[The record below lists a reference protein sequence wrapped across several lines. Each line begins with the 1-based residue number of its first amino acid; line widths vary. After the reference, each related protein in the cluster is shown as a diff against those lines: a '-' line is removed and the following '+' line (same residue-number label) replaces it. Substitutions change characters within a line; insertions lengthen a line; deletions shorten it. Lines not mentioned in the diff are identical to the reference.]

1 MKRSVFL
8 AMLALIAPLVAA
20 QQQDDTTRER
30 LADGEFGYEFEPT
43 GTVMLYRFD
52 VFRSPD
58 SLVTIEIVA
67 TDMIP
72 GPSASLG
79 TAAALPEVGGEPFVV
94 PLTTLRQLVENLD
107 RYASV
112 PGPGAPQRTQL
123 EINAEGDVTMGIQRT
138 IGWPI
143 AVLLVLLVLALAGV
157 TVLYGR
163 ARRDRRGRLVLVEAR
178 KAAIASREAER
189 LRIARDLHDGPVQ
202 QLHGLRLRMRPGFA
216 PDRPEGADEAGEE
229 IQSVVDEVRAIAE
242 NLRPPALGPFG
253 LAAALEALGAKVAM
267 QHPHVTVIV
276 DVERQEGYAQ
286 GDEPEDVQLALYRVA
301 QEAMNN
307 AVEHA
312 EPSILILR
320 YRSKPAPA
328 LEITNDGSA
337 FEWPSDLGALRAQG
351 RFGLVGIAERIELIG
366 GRLHVLSRPGGG
378 IRLRVTL

>member
-1 MKRSVFL
+1 MKRRVVL

-20 QQQDDTTRER
+20 QQQDGPARER
-30 LADGEFGYEFEPT
+30 LAAGQFGFEFEPA

-52 VFRSPD
+52 VFRSAD
-58 SLVTIEIVA
+58 SLVTVEIVA

-72 GPSASLG
+72 GPSASPS
-79 TAAALPEVGGEPFVV
+79 TAASLPEIGGEPFVV
-94 PLTTLRQLVENLD
+94 PLTTLRRLVDNLD
-107 RYASV
+107 QYVAV
-112 PGPGAPQRTQL
+112 PGPGIPKRTQL
-123 EINAEGDVTMGIQRT
+123 GINAEGDVTMGIQRT
-138 IGWPI
+138 MGWPV
-143 AVLLVLLVLALAGV
+143 AVLLVLLVLAVAS
-157 TVLYGR
+157 TATLYVR

-216 PDRPEGADEAGEE
+216 PRRPDGTDEAGEE

-253 LAAALEALGAKVAM
+253 LAAALEALGDKVAT

-276 DVERQEGYAQ
+276 DIERHEGYAQ

-320 YRSKPAPA
+320 YRSEPAPA
-328 LEITNDGSA
+328 LEITNDGAA
-337 FEWPSDLGALRAQG
+337 FEWPSDLGLLRAQG

-366 GRLHVLSRPGGG
+366 GRLNVLSRPGGG
-378 IRLRVTL
+378 VRLRVTL